1 MYGSSPQFGHK
12 VQVVAAVFMSP
23 SVPSSH
29 QNLRVRKLR
38 IIVSDGCVEAR
49 PDNLNSWSTSDP
61 GQMKRQARHPFAL
74 KVLRPT
80 SLTPRETEALKFIA
94 EGLTNAQIA
103 FEMKISIKTVE
114 KHRQCIM
121 NKLGRHD
128 TTALTRYAV
137 GGGILFDDE
146 VHRSLLQRL
155 HRQSSPW
162 RTKMITSREKQVL
175 SLIARGLVNKQIAS
189 ELNISIKT
197 VGNHRQAL
205 MDRLNI
211 HEVAGL
217 TRYAISEGLIPS
229 HAPDGHGEQAT
240 DPLRIVTL

>member
-1 MYGSSPQFGHK
+1 
-12 VQVVAAVFMSP
+12 
-23 SVPSSH
+23 
-29 QNLRVRKLR
+29 
-38 IIVSDGCVEAR
+38 
-49 PDNLNSWSTSDP
+49 
-61 GQMKRQARHPFAL
+61 
-74 KVLRPT
+74 
-80 SLTPRETEALKFIA
+80 LKFIA

-103 FEMKISIKTVE
+103 IEMHISVKTVE

-128 TTALTRYAV
+128 TAALTRYAV
-137 GGGILFDDE
+137 GRGILFDDAI
-146 VHRSLLQRL
+146 HRALIQRL

-175 SLIARGLVNKQIAS
+175 SLVAGGLVNKQIAS

-217 TRYAISEGLIPS
+217 TRYAIAEGFIPS
-229 HAPDGHGEQAT
+229 HAPANAWSPT
-240 DPLRIVTL
+240 DHEFLMR

>member
-1 MYGSSPQFGHK
+1 LPKNGWLSRQFVHK
-12 VQVVAAVFMSP
+12 VQAVALVFMSLLV
-23 SVPSSH
+23 SNSH
-29 QNLRVRKLR
+29 PDLRVRKLR
-38 IIVSDGCVEAR
+38 IVVTEGCVEAR
-49 PDNLNSWSTSDP
+49 PENKNSWSTSCPD
-61 GQMKRQARHPFAL
+61 QIERHFHPPFAS
-74 KVLRPT
+74 KVLKPT
-80 SLTPRETEALKFIA
+80 SLTPRETEALKFIV

-103 FEMKISIKTVE
+103 FEMNISIKTVE

-121 NKLGRHD
+121 NKLGCHD

-137 GGGILFDDE
+137 GRGILFDDE
-146 VHRSLLQRL
+146 LHRSLLQRL

-217 TRYAISEGLIPS
+217 TRFAISEGLLPS
-229 HAPDGHGEQAT
+229 HTPT
-240 DPLRIVTL
+240 VTAIKQQTFCAS